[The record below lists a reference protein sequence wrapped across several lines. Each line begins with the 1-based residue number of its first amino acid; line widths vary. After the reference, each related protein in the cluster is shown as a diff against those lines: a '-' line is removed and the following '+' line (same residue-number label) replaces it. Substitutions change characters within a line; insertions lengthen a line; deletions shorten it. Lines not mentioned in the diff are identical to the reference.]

1 MFGPT
6 YTALPSEAPASQ
18 LSGLEE
24 TADVWLKMVTV
35 QLQQQQRPVTY
46 SLDVM
51 QAVAVRAFKQQF
63 AAFQQ
68 QRGLSASQSCPSELE
83 DSMHSLDSDIRSG
96 SVQMILVGTVGS
108 STASVEALQAQGQS
122 AEPVCEQLDTSY
134 TQTAP
139 SSSPTPESAAASGS
153 RPPLAESSV
162 ASTTCKEAVAS
173 KAAPSAVPSEG
184 SPEPKDESGP
194 VTRIIAVLT
203 AMANS
208 GLHELKDRHMYQQ
221 HWPTPTAATWE
232 DSVTVAIG
240 VASALEWT
248 DSQMR
253 RRRAPADRIL
263 MQRHRSLANS
273 LLEML
278 QILLAGHI
286 PDLFVD
292 VGLLCDNLFHVVMG
306 LWPCTQTMHRPKF
319 SQLPIPTTCSSA
331 AQLGRSMLKRLASD
345 ASLAKRLCQHG
356 HDGQAWQT
364 VGAVSGV
371 KSMLKLICTS
381 PQSLGTVCLPTR

>member
-18 LSGLEE
+18 LSDLEE
-24 TADVWLKMVTV
+24 TADMLLKMVTV
-35 QLQQQQRPVTY
+35 QVQQRQRPVTY

-68 QRGLSASQSCPSELE
+68 QRGLSASQSCQLE

-96 SVQMILVGTVGS
+96 SVQMILVATVEPS
-108 STASVEALQAQGQS
+108 IASVEALQAQGQS
-122 AEPVCEQLDTSY
+122 AEPVSEQIDTSH

-139 SSSPTPESAAASGS
+139 SSSPTPESAAAAGS
-153 RPPLAESSV
+153 EPPLAESPV
-162 ASTTCKEAVAS
+162 ASTTCKEAIAS
-173 KAAPSAVPSEG
+173 KAEPSAVPSEC
-184 SPEPKDESGP
+184 SPDPRDESGP
-194 VTRIIAVLT
+194 VTRIISVLT

-208 GLHELKDRHMYQQ
+208 GLHELKGRNMYQQ

-232 DSVTVAIG
+232 DSVTVAIR

-253 RRRAPADRIL
+253 RRRAPADRIV

-286 PDLFVD
+286 PDLSVD
-292 VGLLCDNLFHVVMG
+292 VGLLYDNLFHVVMG
-306 LWPCTQTMHRPKF
+306 LWPCTQTMHRPNL
-319 SQLPIPTTCSSA
+319 SQLPIPITCNSA

-371 KSMLKLICTS
+371 KSMLKLICTY
-381 PQSLGTVCLPTR
+381 PQSLGTVCLPTQ